1 MVQLLDALKDVSLTS
16 LAISLTGC
24 GISTASKL
32 AELLSGATKFSAG
45 VTRLTLDSN
54 GIFGELWVDG
64 DVKKAEKFV
73 ADCDA
78 FLAALKDSNI
88 LTLSLQKTGIGPLT
102 LWKLATSLPTTLTEI
117 DVRQN
122 PDIDEASVAALR
134 AAAEETSCT
143 ILANDD

>member
-1 MVQLLDALKDVSLTS
+1 MVKLLDALKDVSLTS
-16 LAISLTGC
+16 LDISLTGC

-54 GIFGELWVDG
+54 GIFGELWASGNLKEAD
-64 DVKKAEKFV
+64 KFV

-102 LWKLATSLPTTLTEI
+102 LRKLATSLPAALTEV
-117 DVRQN
+117 DVRRNMLDGAVLEQ
-122 PDIDEASVAALR
+122 LR
-134 AAAEETSCT
+134 AAAPETCK
-143 ILANDD
+143 ILAD